1 KEQLYDF
8 IKELNKSSE
17 QTYLLLQNLLAWA
30 SVNNGMMKY
39 NPEDVNVAGLVN
51 EVISNLQINAD
62 EKQIIINS
70 DLPVNL
76 NSNIDKLMI
85 STVLRNLISNAIKF
99 TSKGGAIN
107 IIVKQDNQFH
117 KVTIK
122 DTGIGFN
129 EKTAKKI
136 FDESSFYT
144 TSGTNNEA
152 GSGLGLLLTKEFIEK
167 NGGRIW
173 AESVLAEG
181 ASFYFTIPVASFN

>member
-1 KEQLYDF
+1 MQLFRTIADHKG
-8 IKELNKSSE
+8 IKFSVDMEGNFDVFADKNM
-17 QTYLLLQNLLAWA
+17 LL
-30 SVNNGMMKY
+30 
-39 NPEDVNVAGLVN
+39 
-51 EVISNLQINAD
+51 
-62 EKQIIINS
+62 
-70 DLPVNL
+70 
-76 NSNIDKLMI
+76 
-85 STVLRNLISNAIKF
+85 TVVRNLISNAIKF